1 MDYETYQQLHIENI
15 LKVWKHD
22 SRYRGVLSFCKARD
36 LTKEQ
41 TENMLGLAFE
51 EYYGEILTLNKER
64 GDRS

>member
-1 MDYETYQQLHIENI
+1 MDYETYQQLYIENI

-22 SRYRGVLSFCKARD
+22 RRYRGVLSFCKARG

-51 EYYGEILTLNKER
+51 EYYGEILTLNEER
-64 GDRS
+64 GERS